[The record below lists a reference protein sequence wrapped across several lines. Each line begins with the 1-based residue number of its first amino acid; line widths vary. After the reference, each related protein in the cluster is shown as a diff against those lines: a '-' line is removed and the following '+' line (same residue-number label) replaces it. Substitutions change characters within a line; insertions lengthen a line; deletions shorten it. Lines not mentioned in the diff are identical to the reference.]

1 MYCNIFFG
9 TSHTTNR
16 MSFDFTLNRG
26 AFVLE
31 ILSPRVVCLKHTK
44 PMGGLK
50 GLPGARNLGHLAYAT
65 LGDPP
70 RRGNLFRSAH
80 ARRKR
85 VSALPRIYSIPI
97 SAPRINH
104 LRSRGRLS
112 RKGCEISRRPMFRQ
126 QRWQPHVLDA
136 VFSMVT
142 PVEKRDRRSRFK
154 F

>member
-16 MSFDFTLNRG
+16 MSSDFALNRG

-31 ILSPRVVCLKHTK
+31 ILSPRVVCLKYTK
-44 PMGGLK
+44 SMGGLK
-50 GLPGARNLGHLAYAT
+50 GLSEPGARNLGHLAYAT

-80 ARRKR
+80 ARHKR

-112 RKGCEISRRPMFRQ
+112 RKGFGISRRPMGGSSVGSPTCSTLCSQWLR
-126 QRWQPHVLDA
+126 L
-136 VFSMVT
+136 
-142 PVEKRDRRSRFK
+142 
-154 F
+154 